1 MGVLVAES
9 GQNQNQTAVVV
20 DKKKNRRSRRSKQNS
35 PPTAS
40 SPLTS
45 CLGESNFKGRVPIL
59 DHEASK
65 EISLPRASNIAF
77 TSLPTMR
84 LNEQA
89 AEAESLPVQ
98 LTFSPG
104 VDGQVH
110 SGSCPDPIVY
120 CDPPITSYPPRRYF
134 SSHWAAEAVH
144 KALERGRVVKALFR
158 VNAHNRHEAYCKV
171 DGVRTDVLIIGA
183 AAQNRAVEGD
193 IVAVEIDPPSLW
205 TRMKGYTGGVENSSL
220 VDDGMLESDNS
231 DFVRENCKGKD
242 TYYEFSSCGNCS
254 SPSENALGFR
264 SGQSFRE
271 ISDPEEK
278 VPAENDYVNGYNMGA
293 LKPSKIGCCSEIND
307 AMRATERLSAAVNS
321 FPSKRPTGRIV
332 AILEGSPRRD
342 TIVGFLSVKKWMWSR
357 EGNKKDSKKNKHLS
371 TSLNC
376 QYLLLTPNDPRFP
389 KMMVLFKSL
398 PDLILKRLEAGD
410 VTVEMDLVAARIADW
425 EEENY
430 IPEAHVTDIFGRGGE
445 VEPQLAATLYE
456 NAIDSSEFC
465 QETLSC
471 LPSIPWEIPKEA
483 FQSRRDIRNL
493 CVFTIDPVT
502 ATDLDDALSF
512 ERLADGNFRVGVH
525 IADVSYFVLPDSALD
540 ENAQARSTSV
550 YLLLSKLPMLPA
562 LLSENLGSLNPGVDR
577 LAFSILWDINQSGEI
592 IQRWIGRTI
601 IKSCCKLSYEHAEDI
616 IDGLLD
622 DPSAY
627 KGEHSWP
634 VLHGFFKWSDII
646 TSVKNLY
653 EISKIFKKKRFEDG
667 ALSLE
672 SPKIIFLFDEESIPY
687 DSALLSGMM
696 ESNMLV
702 EEFMLLANRTAAEVI
717 TRAYPSS
724 ALLRRHPEPNPRK
737 LREFEAFCSKH
748 GLRLDITS
756 SGQIHNSLECIK
768 RELGDDSVLIDILMS
783 YAARPMQLAA
793 YFCSGDVE
801 DENARG
807 HYALAVPLYTHFTSP
822 LRRYPDI
829 LVHRMLA
836 ATVEAEE
843 EYLKLKLV
851 QNPDGEEMRHQR
863 CLTDVYFDKDAVG
876 LPETQEALS
885 AAASKHKVPCAETL
899 ADIASHCNER
909 KLACRHVKDAME
921 KLCMWVLLKERKIL
935 FSEARVMGLGPRFM
949 SLYIHKLATEQ
960 RIYYDEVEGL
970 TVEWLEITSTL
981 VLSPSTNKRSN
992 RRGSPGKCR
1001 SLEEVALILNPCELN
1016 QELDWCGHDNGE
1028 ESDVLKIGNA
1038 SRSCP
1043 SGMPKI
1049 EPAVFPVTMR
1059 LLSTVTVGLHAIG
1072 GGYGPLDIGAR
1083 LLISSY
1089 FK

>member
-1 MGVLVAES
+1 MGILVAEVS
-9 GQNQNQTAVVV
+9 GQTQNQSVVV
-20 DKKKNRRSRRSKQNS
+20 ADNNNNNLKDKKKNRRSRRSRRSKQSS
-35 PPTAS
+35 PPTPAS
-40 SPLTS
+40 YSLTG
-45 CLGESNFKGRVPIL
+45 CLGESNFKGGVPIL
-59 DHEASK
+59 DHEGCR
-65 EISLPRASNIAF
+65 ELSLPRASNIAF

-84 LNEQA
+84 LNELA
-89 AEAESLPVQ
+89 AETESLPVQ

-104 VDGQVH
+104 VGGQVH

-120 CDPPITSYPPRRYF
+120 GDPPITSYPQRKYF
-134 SSHWAAEAVH
+134 SSHWPAEAVH
-144 KALERGRVVKALFR
+144 EALERGHLFKALFR
-158 VNAHNRHEAYCKV
+158 VNAHNRLEAYCKV
-171 DGVRTDVLIIGA
+171 DGVRTDVLISGA

-205 TRMKGYTGGVENSSL
+205 TRMKGYTIGVENSAL

-231 DFVRENCKGKD
+231 DFVRENCKGKNKVD
-242 TYYEFSSCGNCS
+242 TDYEFSSCGNCS
-254 SPSENALGFR
+254 SPLENALGYR
-264 SGQSFRE
+264 SRGE

-278 VPAENDYVNGYNMGA
+278 VPAENDYVNRHN
-293 LKPSKIGCCSEIND
+293 LKPSIVGCYSEIND
-307 AMRATERLSAAVNS
+307 AMHAMERLSAAVNS
-321 FPSKRPTGRIV
+321 FPSKRPTCRVV

-357 EGNKKDSKKNKHLS
+357 EANKMDLKKNKHLS
-371 TSLNC
+371 TALNC

-389 KMMVLFKSL
+389 KMMVPFKSL
-398 PDLILKRLEAGD
+398 PDFILKRLEAGD
-410 VTVEMDLVAARIADW
+410 VAAEMDLVAARIADW
-425 EEENY
+425 AEENY

-445 VEPQLAATLYE
+445 VEAQLAATLYE

-471 LPSIPWEIPKEA
+471 LPSIPWKIPKEEL
-483 FQSRRDIRNL
+483 QSRRDIRNS
-493 CVFTIDPVT
+493 CVFTIDPAT
-502 ATDLDDALSF
+502 ATDLDDALSV
-512 ERLADGNFRVGVH
+512 ERLPDGNFRVGVH

-550 YLLLSKLPMLPA
+550 YLLQSKLPMLPP
-562 LLSENLGSLNPGVDR
+562 LFSENLGSLNPGVDR
-577 LAFSILWDINQSGEI
+577 LAISIFWDINQSGEF

-601 IKSCCKLSYEHAEDI
+601 IQSCCKLSYEHAQII

-622 DPSAY
+622 DPSSY
-627 KGEHSWP
+627 KGEP
-634 VLHGFFKWSDII
+634 VLHGFFRWSDVV

-653 EISKIFKKKRFEDG
+653 EISKILKKKRFEDG

-672 SPKIIFLFDEESIPY
+672 SPKIVFLFDEEGTPY
-687 DSALLSGMM
+687 DSVLSGRK
-696 ESNMLV
+696 ESDMLV
-702 EEFMLLANRTAAEVI
+702 QEFMLLANRTAAEVI

-737 LREFEAFCSKH
+737 LREFESFCSKH
-748 GLRLDITS
+748 GLRLDTTS
-756 SGQIHNSLECIK
+756 SGQIHNSLECI
-768 RELGDDSVLIDILMS
+768 RRDLGDDSVLLDILMS

-801 DENARG
+801 DENDRG

-836 ATVEAEE
+836 AAVEAEE
-843 EYLKLKLV
+843 VYLKLKY
-851 QNPDGEEMRHQR
+851 PDGGHQR
-863 CLTDVYFDKDAVG
+863 CLTDVYFDKDAIG
-876 LPETQEALS
+876 SPEAQEALS
-885 AAASKHKVPCAETL
+885 AAASKHKVPCTETL
-899 ADIASHCNER
+899 AGIASHCNER

-921 KLCMWVLLKERKIL
+921 KLYLWVLLKRKEIL

-970 TVEWLEITSTL
+970 TVEWLEATSTL
-981 VLSPSTNKRSN
+981 VLSPSTNKRFN
-992 RRGSPGKCR
+992 RRDGPGRCR

-1016 QELDWCGHDNGE
+1016 QELDLCGT
-1028 ESDVLKIGNA
+1028 
-1038 SRSCP
+1038 
-1043 SGMPKI
+1043 KI
-1049 EPAVFPVTMR
+1049 EPAVFPVTLR
-1059 LLSTVTVGLHAIG
+1059 LLSTITVALHAIG

-1083 LLISSY
+1083 LFVTSY